1 MRFLT
6 SFQLMDAHSGR
17 DPNAPMS
24 VRTLSFTLVRFLYV
38 GLSVETC
45 WKWAT
50 FRCEAKSEPLSSA
63 LPEAFASSSILYPLD
78 MSASLTVSLLSAQN
92 KLRVHRAYR
101 VLRV

>member
-6 SFQLMDAHSGR
+6 RFQLMVAHCGR
-17 DPNAPMS
+17 DSNAPMS

-45 WKWAT
+45 WKWAA
-50 FRCEAKSEPLSSA
+50 FQREATSKPLSSA
-63 LPEAFASSSILYPLD
+63 LPEAFAFSSILYPLD
-78 MSASLTVSLLSAQN
+78 MSAFLAVSLLN
-92 KLRVHRAYR
+92 GYCVLRVHRAYR